1 MSLMALRDRAPV
13 RSAATQAAPATG
25 TEGLND
31 GSAHRWSGVTFLLAA
46 CAGTAF
52 TVYAIRRVTGRGRH
66 TVALVVSG
74 LLAAVPG
81 WFAWQTHVLEERLTS
96 AVRSL
101 TGIDDV
107 EVDCQG
113 FLREFRLDRNLGEV
127 AYGQGGTPSKTA
139 GLRDAVCD
147 HLADWLDSDRDEP
160 SIEEITALHVLTH
173 EAVHLM
179 GVSDERAAEC
189 RAMQRDAAM
198 AVLLGAS
205 PEQGQALASRYA
217 AEVYPRMPNGYTS
230 PGCSEDGEYDESPD
244 DGVWP

>member
-1 MSLMALRDRAPV
+1 
-13 RSAATQAAPATG
+13 
-25 TEGLND
+25 
-31 GSAHRWSGVTFLLAA
+31 VTFLLAA

-160 SIEEITALHVLTH
+160 SIEEITAL
-173 EAVHLM
+173 
-179 GVSDERAAEC
+179 
-189 RAMQRDAAM
+189 